1 MSLFSD
7 WGIEEVTKVK
17 DMTELMK
24 AGRQVRRLKQA
35 ISLIKNCQKETG
47 VNSLD
52 KILKSLDKELIKFKE
67 EQDKL
72 R

>member
-17 DMTELMK
+17 NMTELMK

-47 VNSLD
+47 VKSLD